1 MEVEG
6 PRQYG
11 VARKHGRED
20 LVRWGL
26 GGGNPAV
33 TMTRM
38 YVCPRVQIDTDP
50 VGPDMSL
57 LLHLLL

>member
-1 MEVEG
+1 MPPG
-6 PRQYG
+6 LHGQKTHWLASQAG
-11 VARKHGRED
+11 VG
-20 LVRWGL
+20 W
-26 GGGNPAV
+26 GGNPAV

-38 YVCPRVQIDTDP
+38 YVCPHVQIDTGP

>member
-1 MEVEG
+1 MPSGLHGQKTHCLVS
-6 PRQYG
+6 QAG
-11 VARKHGRED
+11 V
-20 LVRWGL
+20 VW
-26 GGGNPAV
+26 GGNPAV

-38 YVCPRVQIDTDP
+38 YVCPHVQIDTGP